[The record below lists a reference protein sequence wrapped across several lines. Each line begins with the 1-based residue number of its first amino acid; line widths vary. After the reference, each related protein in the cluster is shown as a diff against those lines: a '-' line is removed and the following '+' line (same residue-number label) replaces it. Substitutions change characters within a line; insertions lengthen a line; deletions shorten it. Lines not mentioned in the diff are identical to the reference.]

1 MPAKSVS
8 GDSRIRSSRISGV
21 DKEILKVLLDPQGN
35 VSTQV
40 LAERIG
46 VPLSTVQRRRKH
58 LESMYLDVLY
68 SLKLTNL
75 GYRRIDFFLYTGG
88 GNTSDVGLELLKQ
101 KAVVSVSRSVG
112 EHTIDLRAEAVIRDN
127 GQLLDLLE
135 AMKAMPNVRDVIWSE
150 IVDVI
155 GRKKS
160 VPSDV
165 IDSL

>member
-8 GDSRIRSSRISGV
+8 GESRIRSSRISGV

>member
-1 MPAKSVS
+1 
-8 GDSRIRSSRISGV
+8 V